1 MAWNIGAN
9 DISNAMGTSV
19 GSKAL
24 TLKKA
29 VFLAALLEF
38 SGAFFM
44 GSHVSSTIQEGIIK
58 PSVFTAEPMIF
69 ALGMTGALLAA
80 SLWLNVASYLSL
92 PISATQGLIGA
103 VFGFGFTIGGF
114 DAIFWKEVIIIGSSW
129 VIAPLLGCLVSY
141 TIFRLLQK
149 KVLFSLNPLE
159 SAKKIVPFLVFLS
172 IAFFVFCVVF
182 KGQKAVHLDFSFF
195 PALLIALV
203 FGTLFTIF
211 TLFHI
216 KKMPPSTPLHTQNM
230 PEHAINLE
238 KAVKHLQRT
247 KLSSHGELYEKTSA
261 ILADL
266 KNLTFKVKKEVEY
279 SESTSEYIR
288 VEKIFGYL
296 QVTSACMVAFAHG
309 ANDVA
314 NSIGPVAAVTQVVK
328 TNLIPETFTIPVLL
342 LLLGGIGI
350 VIGLAT
356 WGWRVIGTIGKKITE
371 LTPTRGFSAE
381 IGTALTILIASKF
394 GLPISTTHV
403 LVGAVFGVGFAK
415 GFNSLNLSTLK
426 SILLSWI
433 ITIPTC
439 AILSIGIFHLLKLI
453 FI

>member
-9 DISNAMGTSV
+9 DISIAMGTSV
-19 GSKAL
+19 GSKAI

-29 VFLAALLEF
+29 VFLAAILEF
-38 SGAFFM
+38 SGAFLM
-44 GSHVSSTIQEGIIK
+44 GSHVSSTIQSGIIK
-58 PSVFTAEPMIF
+58 PSVFHTDPMIF

-80 SLWLNVASYLSL
+80 SIWLNVASYLTL

-103 VFGFGFTIGGF
+103 VFGFGLSIGGF
-114 DAIFWKEVIIIGSSW
+114 DALFWKEVFIIGSSW
-129 VIAPLLGCLVSY
+129 IIAPLFGCFMSY

-159 SAKKIVPFLVFLS
+159 SAKKIVPLLVFLS
-172 IAFFVFCVVF
+172 ITFFVFCVVF
-182 KGQKAVHLDFSFF
+182 KGQKSVHLHFSFL
-195 PALLIALV
+195 PALLIALLC
-203 FGTLFTIF
+203 GILFTF
-211 TLFHI
+211 YTLYHM
-216 KKMPPSTPLHTQNM
+216 KKLPLSPQLHTQNM
-230 PEHAINLE
+230 PQHAINLE
-238 KAVKHLQRT
+238 KATKHLQRT

-261 ILADL
+261 LL
-266 KNLTFKVKKEVEY
+266 KELQKLTSKVKKEVEY
-279 SESTSEYIR
+279 SEATSEYIR
-288 VEKIFGYL
+288 VETIFGYL
-296 QVTSACMVAFAHG
+296 QITSACMVAFAHG

-328 TNLIPETFTIPVLL
+328 TKLIPENFTIPIGLL
-342 LLLGGIGI
+342 FLGGAGI

-381 IGTALTILIASKF
+381 IGTALTILIASKL

-403 LVGAVFGVGFAK
+403 LVGAVFGVAMAK
-415 GFNSLNLSTLK
+415 GFNSLNLKILK
-426 SILLSWI
+426 SILLSWLV
-433 ITIPTC
+433 TIPTC
-439 AILSIGIFHLLKLI
+439 AILSVLIFFLLKAI